1 MIYLQYGRI
10 KQKKEQE
17 NFMERF
23 NPRIKK
29 IYFTF

>member
-1 MIYLQYGRI
+1 MNELNE
-10 KQKKEQE
+10 KKKKEQE